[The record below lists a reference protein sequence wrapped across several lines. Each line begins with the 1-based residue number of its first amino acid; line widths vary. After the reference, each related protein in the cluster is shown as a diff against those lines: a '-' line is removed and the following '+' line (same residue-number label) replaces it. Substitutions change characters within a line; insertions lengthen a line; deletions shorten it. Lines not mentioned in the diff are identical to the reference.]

1 MRILVSVTAVML
13 FLFLLTSLP
22 ALSQDH
28 DDHPQTQD
36 EHTRN
41 RDNGKQNDHATQQ
54 DQDRRDD
61 SRVQEDKREH
71 PEAGRSQDQSR
82 PEHRNDHADRDQ
94 NRAQHEEQPR
104 QDERARVEG
113 GREGHAQRGERIPE
127 DRYRASFGRGH
138 HFHVDRDLIVNR
150 SQPEFVY
157 SGYTF
162 ELAQAW
168 PMEWSYDDDCY
179 IEQEEDGDYYLYDT
193 FHPGFRILVFV
204 IGG

>member
-1 MRILVSVTAVML
+1 MRTLASVTAVML

-36 EHTRN
+36 EHA
-41 RDNGKQNDHATQQ
+41 RDRDKGKQNDHAGQQ
-54 DQDRRDD
+54 NENRRDD
-61 SRVQEDKREH
+61 SHAQQDRHEH
-71 PEAGRSQDQSR
+71 PEAGRSQEQSR
-82 PEHRNDHADRDQ
+82 PEQRDDHADR
-94 NRAQHEEQPR
+94 NRAQHEEQPQVDQR
-104 QDERARVEG
+104 GRVEG

-138 HFHVDRDLIVNR
+138 RFHVDRDLIVNR
-150 SQPEFVY
+150 GQPEFVY

-168 PMEWSYDDDCY
+168 PVDWSYDDDCY
-179 IEQEEDGDYYLYDT
+179 IEQEEDGDYYLFDS